1 MKNFEQIDQEIE
13 QQLKQL
19 KSKGIEPLVLV
30 LGDLSYATLK
40 GGAKELQIHISNEGF
55 VLRKYKGLRVIQD
68 PEFGGPGVYKKEHES
83 VEVLGR

>member
-19 KSKGIEPLVLV
+19 RSKGIEPLVLV
-30 LGDLSYATLK
+30 LGDLSYTTLK
-40 GGAKELQIHISNEGF
+40 GGAKEMQIHICNEGF
-55 VLRKYKGLRVIQD
+55 VLRKYKGLRVMQD
-68 PEFGGPGVYKKEHES
+68 PDFCSPGVYKKEHES